1 MHRAAIGIFD
11 SGIGG
16 LTVATEI
23 ARQLPSEDII
33 YLGDTARLPYG
44 TRSPQTVARYAEN
57 AAGLLLKYPIKALVV
72 ACNTASAYALSHLQ
86 TRTDVP
92 VLGVIQ
98 PGARAAAKATTTQNI
113 GIAGTEG
120 TVRSGVYE
128 AAIRELV
135 TQPTFSRM
143 PWPLLVSLAEEGWID
158 HEVTRLVLKTYLKP
172 FAESGV
178 DTLVL
183 GCTHYPVFKDV
194 IRQIWLAEYGGGTMA
209 LIDSAEEVTLE
220 LKTLLE
226 ARDLAAP
233 ERAGRRTFF
242 CTDAADRFQRVGA
255 TFFKGDL
262 SGVTVVDLSPSAL

>member
-16 LTVATEI
+16 LTVAAEI
-23 ARQLPSEDII
+23 AQQLPSEDII

-44 TRSPQTVARYAEN
+44 TRSPETVARYAEN

-86 TRTDVP
+86 SRTDVP
-92 VLGVIQ
+92 VLGVIG
-98 PGARAAAKATTTQNI
+98 PGARAAARATTTQKI

-120 TVRSGVYE
+120 TIRSGVYE
-128 AAIRELV
+128 SAIRELV
-135 TQPTFSRM
+135 AEPTFSQS
-143 PWPLLVSLAEEGWID
+143 PWPLLVALAEEGWVD
-158 HEVTRLVLKTYLKP
+158 HEVTRLTLRTYLKP
-172 FAESGV
+172 FADGGV

-183 GCTHYPVFKDV
+183 GCTHFPVFKDV
-194 IRQIWLAEYGGGTMA
+194 IREVWRSEYGRDPVA

-220 LKTLLE
+220 LKALLAE
-226 ARDLAAP
+226 RDLDAP

-242 CTDAADRFQRVGA
+242 CTDAADRFKRVGT

-262 SGVTVVDLSPSAL
+262 SGVTVVDLSPSHP